1 MNGLKHILIMGAL
14 LFAAVPCFHAHELER
29 HDHGGTADADICAA
43 HACSCHACDEI
54 PCAEDLEM
62 PLELTIG
69 SVAVA
74 TPPPSILFIV
84 FSAQKHSVRHASPSV
99 AGVLASMQTVQL
111 LI

>member
-1 MNGLKHILIMGAL
+1 MNGLKHILIMVAL
-14 LFAAVPCFHAHELER
+14 LIAAMPCCHAHEFEL
-29 HDHGGTADADICAA
+29 HDHGDTADAEICAT

-62 PLELTIG
+62 PQELTIA

-74 TPPPSILFIV
+74 TPPLSILLIV
-84 FSAQKHSVRHASPSV
+84 FSEQKPAVRQAPPPV
-99 AGVLASMQTVQL
+99 AGVLASIQTVQL